1 MRCASL
7 ALARGVTVR
16 DYLASKGVKLERLFL
31 GNAKTE
37 GFGEDKD
44 WTPHAEA
51 QSGAALSADTPLN
64 KGWAAGRQPFVFGHA
79 AAELPD
85 SDARVLGV
93 LAKPGQNST
102 LDAG

>member
-1 MRCASL
+1 
-7 ALARGVTVR
+7 
-16 DYLASKGVKLERLFL
+16 
-31 GNAKTE
+31 
-37 GFGEDKD
+37 
-44 WTPHAEA
+44 
-51 QSGAALSADTPLN
+51 LN

-102 LDAG
+102 LDAGQAVSQRLPWAGFPLFYVPMAALRCDAGRIYD